1 MISGV
6 ALPATVAFPPTLL
19 LLLLSFD
26 CDIGSFKPIV
36 SSWQ

>member
-19 LLLLSFD
+19 LLSFD

-36 SSWQ
+36 SS